1 MSQGQLAIAINSLDS
16 KVDLL
21 ITKVEQLTLRLEVL
35 EQALERPRVAA
46 PSEPAVSAAGS
57 KSSQYDGLA
66 EQIPPLPGWVLDLCV
81 SLQDCSLSQS
91 GSEQNEPGSQ
101 APGLDFVLEGQIGVP
116 RPSKPI
122 ELPNKIYVVLRAPG
136 YSCPLFCESA
146 ATYRAVVREFK
157 GTLSHGF
164 PSRTEARIY
173 CGAAGFTW
181 PEQAFRWTPNQ

>member
-1 MSQGQLAIAINSLDS
+1 MSLGQLETVLNSLDS
-16 KVDLL
+16 KVDIL

-35 EQALERPRVAA
+35 EQAFERPHVAA
-46 PSEPAVSAAGS
+46 PSEPAVSVAGS

-66 EQIPPLPGWVLDLCV
+66 EQIPPLPGWVLDLCTA
-81 SLQDCSLSQS
+81 LQDCSLTKRERADRAWES
-91 GSEQNEPGSQ
+91 GTW
-101 APGLDFVLEGQIGVP
+101 ARFVLEGKISVP